1 MKTLPI
7 CRALL
12 PLVLSAAALAAAPT
26 DSKITAATVYLDR
39 AVVTRTA
46 AADRYR
52 ISDSGANCKT

>member
-12 PLVLSAAALAAAPT
+12 ALMLSAAALAAAPT

-46 AADRYR
+46 AADRNVIGCR
-52 ISDSGANCKT
+52 S